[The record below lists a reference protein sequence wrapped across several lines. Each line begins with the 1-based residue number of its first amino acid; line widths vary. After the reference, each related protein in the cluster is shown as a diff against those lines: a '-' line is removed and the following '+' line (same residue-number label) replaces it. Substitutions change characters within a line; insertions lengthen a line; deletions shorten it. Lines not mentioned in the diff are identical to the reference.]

1 MKAKLTKAAFD
12 GLSDDL
18 KKEYKEGTGSEA
30 GSYVLKVEDDSG
42 AEIDSTAALRARDAM
57 KKERDDALAERKKLA
72 DEAQARKDR
81 LAAKKA
87 EKENEGKPGSQA
99 EKDLRQRLANLEKER
114 AQEKKDREAAED
126 RLMMETA
133 AKEVETLFVS
143 PELHGP
149 YVRSRLKVERV
160 DGKPVVRVL
169 DGKGEITSL
178 AVDDLRKEISTNS
191 NFKASLAA
199 SVGGGGGAPNP
210 SGGGGAPKKLAEMTA
225 TEEAQFA
232 NKNPDA
238 YKQMLADAGQG

>member
-1 MKAKLTKAAFD
+1 MKAKLTKAAYD
-12 GLSDDL
+12 GLSDEL
-18 KKEYKEGTGSEA
+18 KKEYKEGTGAAA
-30 GSYVLKVEDDSG
+30 GSYVLKVEGDDGS
-42 AEIDSTAALRARDAM
+42 EIDSEAALRARDNM
-57 KKERDDALAERKKLA
+57 KRERDEALAERKKLA
-72 DEAQARKDR
+72 DAEQARKER
-81 LAAKKA
+81 IAAKKA
-87 EKENEGKPGSQA
+87 AKENEGKPGSQA
-99 EKDLRQRLANLEKER
+99 EKDLRNRLAALEKER

-178 AVDDLRKEISTNS
+178 GVEDLRKEISTNQ

-210 SGGGGAPKKLAEMTA
+210 SGGGGAPKKLSEMTA

-232 NKNPDA
+232 NKNPEA
-238 YKQMLADAGQG
+238 YKAMLAESGQG